1 MTTFVVTI
9 LCDLTS
15 LAAPTSFSTMQI
27 YTISQTAESMTF
39 PAFIPTPSVCPLTY
53 SYAVSPATSLVSFD
67 LATRT
72 FSFYEEIDMS
82 LTLAIA
88 PYYKSY
94 TVTIIASSGSV
105 S

>member
-1 MTTFVVTI
+1 MVTI
-9 LCDLTS
+9 LCDLTA
-15 LAAPTSFSTMQI
+15 LTAPTSFSTLET

-67 LATRT
+67 QATRT
-72 FSFYEEIDMS
+72 FSFYEELDMS

-94 TVTIIASSGSV
+94 TVTITASSGLV